1 MPILSPNANVWRIE
15 RANRFSVLIDGASFF
30 GAVRQAALLARRSI
44 IIMGWDLDSRTRL
57 VDASGQTKDAYPAE
71 LAAFLSA
78 LVTERSNLNVYLL
91 LWDYSLL
98 YAAERESFPLF
109 SLQWR
114 TPPRVHFSLDNQV
127 PLGASQHQKIVVIDG
142 QVAFSGGLDLT
153 GRRWDTPEHAV
164 DNPFRIDPGGKPYRP
179 FHDVQAMVDGD
190 AARALYDIA
199 RQRWRCVTFEELPDA
214 EAGSDAWPKAVQP
227 DFQNV
232 QVGLAR
238 TQPAMGAFK
247 EQREVEALF
256 LDSIDTAERALYI
269 ENQFFTS
276 VPIAERIAHRMQGRQ
291 ALETLLIGPQNHES
305 WIEAR
310 TMRNGRIRFLRTL
323 LDAGVGDRV
332 RLVYPHVEN
341 AGTSTDTMMH
351 SKVMIIDDRFLR
363 IGSANLNNRS
373 MGTDTECDLA
383 IEATT
388 EQERARILDI
398 RHRLLADHC
407 GVPAAEV
414 ARHFAEGRG
423 LIRASYELM
432 GAGHSLR
439 DVDDGEPDPAEMARY
454 VEGVADPERPIA
466 ADAFAAMELTG
477 HTPRLTIGKLAKLGG
492 ALLLVLALTLAWH
505 FTTLS
510 NLLQPSAL
518 DAMMAK
524 LATSPLAPL
533 YVIGGYLLGGL
544 VAFPLVVLIA
554 ATAAAF
560 GPVEGFIYALGG
572 SVASAVLTY
581 GIGAWLGRQP
591 LRSLLGPRLN
601 RIRNVFV
608 RRGILAIAAI
618 RLVPV
623 APFTVVNLVAGASS
637 VRLVDYVVGTV
648 LGLLPGLLLM
658 SALGYQIYRFLIAPT
673 AADLALLAGAALL
686 WVVAVFGAQRL
697 AARVGNTG
705 P

>member
-57 VDASGQTKDAYPAE
+57 VDASGQTKDAYPVE

-199 RQRWRCVTFEELPDA
+199 RQRWRCVTFEELPNAD
-214 EAGSDAWPKAVQP
+214 AGSDAWPKVVQP

-238 TQPAMGAFK
+238 TQPAMGACK

-276 VPIAERIAHRMQGRQ
+276 VPIAERIARRMQGRQ

-310 TMRNGRIRFLRTL
+310 TMRNGRIRFLGTL

-332 RLVYPHVEN
+332 RLVYPQVEN

-518 DAMMAK
+518 DAMMSK

-581 GIGAWLGRQP
+581 GIGAWVGRQP

-608 RRGILAIAAI
+608 RRGVLAIAAI

-686 WVVAVFGAQRL
+686 WVVAVFAAQRL

>member
-190 AARALYDIA
+190 AARALYEIA
-199 RQRWRCVTFEELPDA
+199 RQRWRCVTFEELPNAD
-214 EAGSDAWPKAVQP
+214 AGSDAWPKVVQP

-238 TQPAMGAFK
+238 TQPAMGACK

-276 VPIAERIAHRMQGRQ
+276 VPIAERIARRMQGRQ

-310 TMRNGRIRFLRTL
+310 TMRNGRIRFLGTL

-332 RLVYPHVEN
+332 RLVYPQVEN

-518 DAMMAK
+518 DAMMSK

-581 GIGAWLGRQP
+581 GIGAWVGRQP

-608 RRGILAIAAI
+608 RRGVLAIAAI

-686 WVVAVFGAQRL
+686 WVVAVFAAQRL

>member
-199 RQRWRCVTFEELPDA
+199 RQRWRSVTFEELPNAD
-214 EAGSDAWPKAVQP
+214 AGSDAWPKVVQP

-238 TQPAMGAFK
+238 TQPAMGACK

-276 VPIAERIAHRMQGRQ
+276 VPIAERIARRMQGRQ
-291 ALETLLIGPQNHES
+291 ALETLLIGPQNHEF

-310 TMRNGRIRFLRTL
+310 TMRNGRIRFLGTL

-332 RLVYPHVEN
+332 RLVYPQVEN

-510 NLLQPSAL
+510 DLLQPSAL
-518 DAMMAK
+518 EAMMSK

-581 GIGAWLGRQP
+581 GIGAWVGRQP

-686 WVVAVFGAQRL
+686 WVVAVFAAQRL

>member
-199 RQRWRCVTFEELPDA
+199 RQRWRCVTFEELPNAD
-214 EAGSDAWPKAVQP
+214 AGSDAWPKVVQP

-238 TQPAMGAFK
+238 TQPAMGACK

-276 VPIAERIAHRMQGRQ
+276 VPIAERIARRMQGRQ
-291 ALETLLIGPQNHES
+291 ALETLLIGPQNHKS

-310 TMRNGRIRFLRTL
+310 TMRNGRIRFLGTL

-332 RLVYPHVEN
+332 RLVYPQVEN

-518 DAMMAK
+518 DAMMSK

-581 GIGAWLGRQP
+581 GIGAWVGRQP

-608 RRGILAIAAI
+608 RRGVLAIAAI

-686 WVVAVFGAQRL
+686 WVVAVFAAQRL

>member
-199 RQRWRCVTFEELPDA
+199 RQRWRCVTFEELPNAD
-214 EAGSDAWPKAVQP
+214 AGSDAWPKVVQP

-238 TQPAMGAFK
+238 TQPAMGACK

-276 VPIAERIAHRMQGRQ
+276 VPIAERIARRMQGRQ

-310 TMRNGRIRFLRTL
+310 TMRNGRIRFLGTL

-332 RLVYPHVEN
+332 RLVYPQVEN

-518 DAMMAK
+518 DAMMSK

-533 YVIGGYLLGGL
+533 YVIGAYLLGGL

-581 GIGAWLGRQP
+581 GIGAWVGRQP

-608 RRGILAIAAI
+608 RRGVLAIAAI

>member
-15 RANRFSVLIDGASFF
+15 RASRFSVLIDGASFF

-44 IIMGWDLDSRTRL
+44 VIMGWDLDSRTRL
-57 VDASGQTKDAYPAE
+57 VGASGETKDAYPAE
-71 LAAFLSA
+71 LAPFLSA
-78 LVTERSNLNVYLL
+78 LVTERSNLDVHLL

-127 PLGASQHQKIVVIDG
+127 PLGASQHQKIVAIDG

-153 GRRWDTPEHAV
+153 GRRWDTPEHAI

-179 FHDVQAMVDGD
+179 FHDVQAVVDGD
-190 AARALYDIA
+190 AARALHDIA
-199 RQRWRCVTFEELPDA
+199 RDRWRCVTAEELPDA
-214 EAGSDAWPKAVQP
+214 DQGSDPWPKGVQP
-227 DFQNV
+227 DFHNV
-232 QVGLAR
+232 QVGVSR
-238 TQPAMGAFK
+238 TQPGMGESK

-256 LDSIDTAERALYI
+256 LDSIGAAERALYI

-276 VPIAERIAHRMQGRQ
+276 APIARRIAQRMQDRQ
-291 ALETLLIGPQNHES
+291 TLETLLIGPQNHES
-305 WIEAR
+305 WVEAR
-310 TMRNGRIRFLRTL
+310 TMRNGRIRFMRTL

-332 RLVYPHVEN
+332 RLVYPHVAN
-341 AGTSTDTMMH
+341 ARTSTDTMMH

-383 IEATT
+383 IEAAT
-388 EQERARILDI
+388 EDERARILDI

-407 GVPAAEV
+407 GVTAAQV
-414 ARHFAEGRG
+414 ARHFEEDRG
-423 LIRASYELM
+423 LIRASYELE

-439 DVDDGEPDPAEMARY
+439 DVDDGEPDPEEMARY
-454 VEGVADPERPIA
+454 VEGIADPERPIA

-477 HTPRLTIGKLAKLGG
+477 HAPRLTIGMLAKLGG
-492 ALLLVLALTLAWH
+492 ALLLVLSLTLAWH
-505 FTTLS
+505 FTPLAD
-510 NLLQPSAL
+510 LLQPSAL
-518 DAMMAK
+518 EAMMSN

-544 VAFPLVVLIA
+544 IAFPLVVLIA

-560 GPVEGFIYALGG
+560 GPVLGFTYALLG
-572 SVASAVLTY
+572 SIASAILTY
-581 GIGAWLGRQP
+581 GIGAWVGRQP
-591 LRSLLGPRLN
+591 LRSVLGPRLN
-601 RIRNVFV
+601 RIRNVV
-608 RRGILAIAAI
+608 ARRGILAIAAI

-623 APFTVVNLVAGASS
+623 APFTIVNLVAGASS
-637 VRLVDYVVGTV
+637 IRFVDYLAGTV

-673 AADLALLAGAALL
+673 AADLVLLAGAALI
-686 WVVAVFGAQRL
+686 WVAAVFGAQRL
-697 AARVGNTG
+697 AARVGNSG

>member
-199 RQRWRCVTFEELPDA
+199 RQRWRCVTFEELPNAD
-214 EAGSDAWPKAVQP
+214 AGSDAWPKVVQP

-238 TQPAMGAFK
+238 TQPAMGACK

-276 VPIAERIAHRMQGRQ
+276 VPIAERIARRMQGRQ

-310 TMRNGRIRFLRTL
+310 TMRNGRIRFLGTL

-332 RLVYPHVEN
+332 RLVYPQVEN

-505 FTTLS
+505 FTSLS

-518 DAMMAK
+518 DAMMSK

-581 GIGAWLGRQP
+581 GIGAWVGRQP

-608 RRGILAIAAI
+608 RRGVLAIAAI

-686 WVVAVFGAQRL
+686 WVAAVFGAQRL

>member
-78 LVTERSNLNVYLL
+78 LVTVRSNLNVYLL

-199 RQRWRCVTFEELPDA
+199 RQRWRCVTFEELPNAD
-214 EAGSDAWPKAVQP
+214 AGSDAWPKVVQP

-238 TQPAMGAFK
+238 TQPAMGACK

-276 VPIAERIAHRMQGRQ
+276 VPIAERIARRMQGRQ

-310 TMRNGRIRFLRTL
+310 TMRNGRIRFLGTL

-332 RLVYPHVEN
+332 RLVYPQVEN

-518 DAMMAK
+518 DAMMSK

-581 GIGAWLGRQP
+581 GIGAWVGRQP

-608 RRGILAIAAI
+608 RRGVLAIAAI

-686 WVVAVFGAQRL
+686 WVVAVFAAQRL

>member
-199 RQRWRCVTFEELPDA
+199 RQRWRCVTFEELPNAD
-214 EAGSDAWPKAVQP
+214 AGSDAWPKVVQP

-238 TQPAMGAFK
+238 TQPAMGACK

-276 VPIAERIAHRMQGRQ
+276 VPIAERIARRMQGRQ

-310 TMRNGRIRFLRTL
+310 TMRNGRIRFLGTL

-332 RLVYPHVEN
+332 RLVYPQVEN

-518 DAMMAK
+518 DAMMSK

-581 GIGAWLGRQP
+581 GIGAWVGRQP

-608 RRGILAIAAI
+608 RRGILAIAVI

-623 APFTVVNLVAGASS
+623 APFTVVNLVAGASG

-686 WVVAVFGAQRL
+686 WVAAVFGAQRL

>member
-57 VDASGQTKDAYPAE
+57 VDASGQAKDAYPAE

-78 LVTERSNLNVYLL
+78 LVTERSTLNVYLL

-179 FHDVQAMVDGD
+179 FHDVQAIVDGH
-190 AARALYDIA
+190 AAGALYDIA
-199 RQRWRCVTFEELPDA
+199 RQRWRCVTLEELPDA
-214 EAGSDAWPKAVQP
+214 EAGSDAWPEAVRP

-256 LDSIDTAERALYI
+256 LDSIGTAERALYI

-276 VPIAERIAHRMQGRQ
+276 VPIAERIAHRMQERQ

-332 RLVYPHVEN
+332 RLVYPHVEQE
-341 AGTSTDTMMH
+341 GTSTDTMMH
-351 SKVMIIDDRFLR
+351 SKVMVIDDRFLR

-407 GVPAAEV
+407 GVPAADV
-414 ARHFAEGRG
+414 ARHFAEGHG
-423 LIRASYELM
+423 LIRASYELQ

-518 DAMMAK
+518 DSMMSK

-533 YVIGGYLLGGL
+533 YVIGAYLLGGL

-581 GIGAWLGRQP
+581 GIGAWVGRQP
-591 LRSLLGPRLN
+591 LRSVLGPRLN

>member
-78 LVTERSNLNVYLL
+78 LVTERSNLSVYLL

-153 GRRWDTPEHAV
+153 GRRWDTPEHTV

-190 AARALYDIA
+190 AAGALYDIA

-214 EAGSDAWPKAVQP
+214 EAGSDAWPQAVQP
-227 DFQNV
+227 DFQDV

-276 VPIAERIAHRMQGRQ
+276 VPIAERIARRMQGRR
-291 ALETLLIGPQNHES
+291 ALETLLIGPQNHKS

-341 AGTSTDTMMH
+341 EGTSTDTMMH

-414 ARHFAEGRG
+414 ARHFAVDRG
-423 LIRASYELM
+423 LIRASYELK

-439 DVDDGEPDPAEMARY
+439 DVDDGEPDAAEMARY

-466 ADAFAAMELTG
+466 VDAFAAMELTG
-477 HTPRLTIGKLAKLGG
+477 HTPRLTIGKLARLGG

-518 DAMMAK
+518 DSMMSK

-572 SVASAVLTY
+572 SLASAVLTY
-581 GIGAWLGRQP
+581 GIGAWVGRQP
-591 LRSLLGPRLN
+591 LRSVLGPRLN

-673 AADLALLAGAALL
+673 VADVALLAGAALL

>member
-199 RQRWRCVTFEELPDA
+199 RQRWRCVTFEELPNAD
-214 EAGSDAWPKAVQP
+214 AGSDAWPKVVQP

-238 TQPAMGAFK
+238 TQPAMGACK

-276 VPIAERIAHRMQGRQ
+276 VPIAERIARRMQGRQ
-291 ALETLLIGPQNHES
+291 ALETLLIGPQNHEF

-310 TMRNGRIRFLRTL
+310 TMRNGRIRFLGTL

-332 RLVYPHVEN
+332 RLVYPQVEN

-518 DAMMAK
+518 DAMMSK

-581 GIGAWLGRQP
+581 GIGAWVGRQP

-608 RRGILAIAAI
+608 RRGVLAIAAI

-686 WVVAVFGAQRL
+686 WVVAVFAAQRL

>member
-199 RQRWRCVTFEELPDA
+199 RQRWRCVTFEELPNAD
-214 EAGSDAWPKAVQP
+214 AGSDAWPKVVQP

-238 TQPAMGAFK
+238 TQPAMGACK

-276 VPIAERIAHRMQGRQ
+276 VPIAERIARRMQGRQ

-310 TMRNGRIRFLRTL
+310 TMRNGRIRFLGTL

-332 RLVYPHVEN
+332 RLVYPQVEN

-518 DAMMAK
+518 DAMMSK

-581 GIGAWLGRQP
+581 GIGAWVGRQP

-608 RRGILAIAAI
+608 RRGVLAIAAI

-686 WVVAVFGAQRL
+686 WVVAVFAAQRL

>member
-78 LVTERSNLNVYLL
+78 LVTERINLNVYLL

-199 RQRWRCVTFEELPDA
+199 RQRWRCVTFEELPNAD
-214 EAGSDAWPKAVQP
+214 AGSDAWPKVVQP

-238 TQPAMGAFK
+238 TQPAMGACK

-276 VPIAERIAHRMQGRQ
+276 VPIAERIARRMRGRQ

-310 TMRNGRIRFLRTL
+310 TMRNGRIRFLGTL

-332 RLVYPHVEN
+332 RLVYPQVEN

-518 DAMMAK
+518 DAMMSK

-533 YVIGGYLLGGL
+533 YVIGAYLLGGL

-581 GIGAWLGRQP
+581 GIGAWVGRQP

-608 RRGILAIAAI
+608 RRGVLAIAAI

>member
-15 RANRFSVLIDGASFF
+15 RAHRFSVLIDGAAFF

-57 VDASGQTKDAYPAE
+57 VDASGQTKDDYPAE

-164 DNPFRIDPGGKPYRP
+164 DSPFRIDPGGKPYRP
-179 FHDVQAMVDGD
+179 FHDVQAMVDGN

-214 EAGSDAWPKAVQP
+214 DAGSEAWPKAIQP

-310 TMRNGRIRFLRTL
+310 TMRNGRIRFLGTL

-341 AGTSTDTMMH
+341 EGTSTDTMMH

-414 ARHFAEGRG
+414 ARHFAEDRG

-518 DAMMAK
+518 DSMMSK

-623 APFTVVNLVAGASS
+623 APFTVINLVAGASS

-673 AADLALLAGAALL
+673 ATDLALLAGAALL

-705 P
+705 R

>member
-1 MPILSPNANVWRIE
+1 MPILSPNVNVWRIE
-15 RANRFSVLIDGASFF
+15 RANRFSVLIDGAAFF

-44 IIMGWDLDSRTRL
+44 VIMGWDLDSRTRL
-57 VDASGQTKDAYPAE
+57 VDASGETKDGYPAE
-71 LAAFLSA
+71 LAPFLSA
-78 LVTERSNLNVYLL
+78 LVAERSRLDVYLL

-153 GRRWDTPEHAV
+153 GRRWDTLEHAI

-179 FHDVQAMVDGD
+179 FHDVQAVVDGD
-190 AARALYDIA
+190 AARALHDIA
-199 RQRWRCVTFEELPDA
+199 RDRWRSVTAEELPDA
-214 EAGSDAWPKAVQP
+214 DPAGDPWPPVVQP

-232 QVGLAR
+232 SVGLSR
-238 TQPAMGAFK
+238 TQPAMGEVK
-247 EQREVEALF
+247 ERREVEALF
-256 LDSIDTAERALYI
+256 LDSIAIAERALYI

-276 VPIAERIAHRMQGRQ
+276 VPIAQQIAQRMQQRQ
-291 ALETLLIGPQNHES
+291 AMETLLIGPQNHES

-310 TMRNGRIRFLRTL
+310 TMRNGRLRFMRTL
-323 LDAGVGDRV
+323 HEAGVGDRV

-341 AGTSTDTMMH
+341 ERTFTDTMMH

-383 IEATT
+383 IEATSK
-388 EQERARILDI
+388 QERAGILDI
-398 RHRLLADHC
+398 RNRLLADHC
-407 GVPAAEV
+407 GVTAADV
-414 ARHFAEGRG
+414 ARHIAEDRG
-423 LIRASYELM
+423 LIRASYELK
-432 GAGHSLR
+432 GRGHSLR
-439 DVDDGEPDPAEMARY
+439 DVNDGEPDPEEMARY
-454 VEGVADPERPIA
+454 VEGIADPERPIA
-466 ADAFAAMELTG
+466 AGAFAALELTG
-477 HTPRLTIGKLAKLGG
+477 HAPRLTLGMLAKLGG
-492 ALLLVLALTLAWH
+492 ALLLVLSLTLAWH
-505 FTTLS
+505 FTPLS

-518 DAMMAK
+518 ESMMSN
-524 LATSPLAPL
+524 LATSPSAPL

-560 GPVEGFIYALGG
+560 GPLLGFTYALLG
-572 SVASAVLTY
+572 SVGSAILTY

-591 LRSLLGPRLN
+591 LRNLLGPRLG
-601 RIRNVFV
+601 RIRNSVA

-618 RLVPV
+618 RLVPI
-623 APFTVVNLVAGASS
+623 APFTIVNLVAGASS
-637 VRLVDYVVGTV
+637 IRFVDYVAGTV

-658 SALGYQIYRFLIAPT
+658 SALGYQIYRFLVAPT
-673 AADLALLAGAALL
+673 AADLALLAGAAVI

-697 AARVGNTG
+697 AARLGNSG
-705 P
+705 R

>member
-78 LVTERSNLNVYLL
+78 LVTERTNLNVYLL

-190 AARALYDIA
+190 AARALYEIA

-214 EAGSDAWPKAVQP
+214 DAGSDAWPKVVQP

-238 TQPAMGAFK
+238 TQPAMGACK

-276 VPIAERIAHRMQGRQ
+276 VPIAERIARRMQGRQ
-291 ALETLLIGPQNHES
+291 TLETLLIGPQNHES

-310 TMRNGRIRFLRTL
+310 TMRNGRIRFLGTL
-323 LDAGVGDRV
+323 IDAGVGDRV

-341 AGTSTDTMMH
+341 EGTSTDTMMH

-414 ARHFAEGRG
+414 ARHFAEDRG

-518 DAMMAK
+518 DAMMSK

-581 GIGAWLGRQP
+581 GIGAWVGRQP

-608 RRGILAIAAI
+608 RRGVLAIAAI

-697 AARVGNTG
+697 VARVGNTG